1 MRTIAPL
8 TLKDLPCKSPRR
20 APGPEGKSGDG
31 EPDSDEDKDRH
42 GLSRRPNAFF
52 TGLRSGAGRE
62 QKATYWK
69 PWGLLPS
76 PIRERWVREDP
87 EVTSICQL
95 ILKSPGRG
103 DAEQLSERGAHLLL
117 LRRDSCG
124 VPSSHR
130 LSPGCSESDC
140 R

>member
-1 MRTIAPL
+1 MTRTKVD
-8 TLKDLPCKSPRR
+8 TGSV
-20 APGPEGKSGDG
+20 GDQRFLYRL
-31 EPDSDEDKDRH
+31 EER
-42 GLSRRPNAFF
+42 
-52 TGLRSGAGRE
+52 AGRE
-62 QKATYWK
+62 QKATHWK
-69 PWGLLPS
+69 PCGLLPS

-95 ILKSPGRG
+95 FLKSPGRG

-130 LSPGCSESDC
+130 LKSGL
-140 R
+140 

>member
-1 MRTIAPL
+1 MMRTKIDTGSVGDQTLSLQACGAGQVASKKLPTGSLGASCPAPL
-8 TLKDLPCKSPRR
+8 DSDGGERTRKSPQ
-20 APGPEGKSGDG
+20 
-31 EPDSDEDKDRH
+31 
-42 GLSRRPNAFF
+42 F
-52 TGLRSGAGRE
+52 
-62 QKATYWK
+62 
-69 PWGLLPS
+69 
-76 PIRERWVREDP
+76 
-87 EVTSICQL
+87 CQL
-95 ILKSPGRG
+95 ILKCPGRG

>member
-8 TLKDLPCKSPRR
+8 TLKDLTCKSPRR

-31 EPDSDEDKDRH
+31 EPDSDEDEDRH
-42 GLSRRPNAFF
+42 GLSRRPTLSLQAC
-52 TGLRSGAGRE
+52 GAG
-62 QKATYWK
+62 Q
-69 PWGLLPS
+69 
-76 PIRERWVREDP
+76 
-87 EVTSICQL
+87 VTSKKLPTGSLGASCPAPLDSDGGERTRKSPQFCQL
-95 ILKSPGRG
+95 ILKCPGRG